1 VLKTLAQAGVRVPQD
16 VAVVGFDDIFPGSLC
31 DPPLT
36 TVHQPMRMLGER
48 ACARLLD
55 RIANPALPPAV
66 ELLATE
72 LVLRSSCGCP
82 PGTVIRTPVPP
93 LNLPRPDPAAPTSLL
108 TLPPGPKPARRR
120 TRQAAKA

>member
-1 VLKTLAQAGVRVPQD
+1 
-16 VAVVGFDDIFPGSLC
+16 
-31 DPPLT
+31 
-36 TVHQPMRMLGER
+36 MRMMGER

-82 PGTVIRTPVPP
+82 PGTVIRQPVPA
-93 LNLPRPDPAAPTSLL
+93 LNLPRPDPAAVAPAIT
-108 TLPPGPKPARRR
+108 PRPGAKPARRPA
-120 TRQAAKA
+120 RQAAKA